1 MKKKI
6 LLTLFLCLFI
16 VSTVSPQSWV
26 YSEDCIATAIAEIT
40 TGDEAVMVTDFVTI
54 PIKVSRRGGGDL
66 IGIVSITVTFTG
78 DGTMDGNDVDFY
90 FQASYDN
97 GTTYTT
103 TAFWVVGIESDTD
116 HVANVVRYTDFIVPV
131 WGISHLRLWKIVN
144 NDATS
149 SITDVN
155 ATISGGR

>member
-1 MKKKI
+1 MKIKAT
-6 LLTLFLCLFI
+6 LALVLFLFL
-16 VSTVSPQSWV
+16 VATVSPQSWV
-26 YSEDCIATAIAEIT
+26 YSEDCIATAVAEIT
-40 TGDEAVMVTDFVTI
+40 TGDNANMTDDFTTI
-54 PIKVSRRGGGDL
+54 PIKVSRRTGGNH

-78 DGTMDGNDVDFY
+78 DGSMDGNDIDFY
-90 FQASYDN
+90 FQASSDN
-97 GTTYTT
+97 GTTYDT
-103 TAFWVVGIESDTD
+103 TAFWVVSIESDTD
-116 HVANVVRYTDFIVPV
+116 HVDNVVRYTDFIVPV

>member
-6 LLTLFLCLFI
+6 LLTLFLCLFV

-26 YSEDCIATAIAEIT
+26 YNEDCIATAVATIT
-40 TGDEAVMVTDFVTI
+40 TGDNANMTDDFTTV
-54 PIKVSRRGGGDL
+54 PIKVSRRDGGGL
-66 IGIVSITVTFTG
+66 IGIVAITITFTG
-78 DGTMDGNDVDFY
+78 DGTMDGNDIDFY

-103 TAFWVVGIESDTD
+103 TEYWVVGIESDAD
-116 HVANVVRYTDFIVPV
+116 HVDNVVIYTEPVLV
-131 WGISHLRLWKIVN
+131 WGISHLRLWKVVN

-149 SITDVN
+149 SVTDVN
-155 ATISGGR
+155 ASVSGSR

>member
-1 MKKKI
+1 M
-6 LLTLFLCLFI
+6 
-16 VSTVSPQSWV
+16 SPQSWV
-26 YSEDCIATAIAEIT
+26 YSEDCIATAVAEIT
-40 TGDEAVMVTDFVTI
+40 TGDNANMTDDFTTI
-54 PIKVSRRGGGDL
+54 PIKVSRRTGGNH

-78 DGTMDGNDVDFY
+78 DGSMDGNDVDFY

-103 TAFWVVGIESDTD
+103 TAFWVVSIESDTD

-131 WGISHLRLWKIVN
+131 WGISHLRLWKVVN